1 MIDLEPIKERLAAAT
16 ERLPEEARMDAYYYG
31 FDRTGCGPVDA
42 VLSAVA
48 IAGKGSHNTDGWTNR
63 DVYGYYDKRPGLPA
77 NPRIDD
83 WTGGSAVEL
92 IQLTAKA
99 SAEKVKTLSD
109 DLAALVAEV
118 ERLRDSVRKFS
129 DDLLFGDGITEPAAT
144 LNDMVDP
151 IRDAFEAQHDHIECP
166 IICELCGEK
175 LADKTCEHC
184 HGSGADNQAA
194 SAAGAWV
201 ECEWCGGAGKIHEG
215 CVERSYADIA
225 TENSVL
231 RAQIDAVRAA
241 TANHPNPC
249 SKHPEDDPVSCG
261 WKSAYIDVVE
271 TLAC

>member
-1 MIDLEPIKERLAAAT
+1 MSELDIEPIKERAAAAT

-118 ERLRDSVRKFS
+118 EQLREQVEAVKKIIRSP
-129 DDLLFGDGITEPAAT
+129 GITTVKGSPADRIMRI
-144 LNDMVDP
+144 LDV
-151 IRDAFEAQHDHIECP
+151 
-166 IICELCGEK
+166 GE
-175 LADKTCEHC
+175 
-184 HGSGADNQAA
+184 GN
-194 SAAGAWV
+194 
-201 ECEWCGGAGKIHEG
+201 
-215 CVERSYADIA
+215 
-225 TENSVL
+225 
-231 RAQIDAVRAA
+231 
-241 TANHPNPC
+241 
-249 SKHPEDDPVSCG
+249 
-261 WKSAYIDVVE
+261 
-271 TLAC
+271 

>member
-1 MIDLEPIKERLAAAT
+1 MTTLDLEPIKERAAAAT

-118 ERLRDSVRKFS
+118 ETLR
-129 DDLLFGDGITEPAAT
+129 G
-144 LNDMVDP
+144 
-151 IRDAFEAQHDHIECP
+151 
-166 IICELCGEK
+166 
-175 LADKTCEHC
+175 
-184 HGSGADNQAA
+184 
-194 SAAGAWV
+194 
-201 ECEWCGGAGKIHEG
+201 
-215 CVERSYADIA
+215 
-225 TENSVL
+225 
-231 RAQIDAVRAA
+231 QIDAAKALHKPLDALNTNSNRIGQVCLGCGQDNGNWNEWPCPTIRALDGEA
-241 TANHPNPC
+241 
-249 SKHPEDDPVSCG
+249 E
-261 WKSAYIDVVE
+261 
-271 TLAC
+271 